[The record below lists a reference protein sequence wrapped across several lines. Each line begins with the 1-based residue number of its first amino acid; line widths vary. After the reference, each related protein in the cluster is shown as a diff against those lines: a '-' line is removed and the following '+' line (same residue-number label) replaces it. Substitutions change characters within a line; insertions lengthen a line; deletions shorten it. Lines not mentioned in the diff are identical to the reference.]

1 MSDRFNTITENN
13 LTGYFCQSILY
24 VYVCKNRRWKTTML
38 DRNRLNE
45 ELSKEG
51 ITVRE
56 LAGRIGMSEDEFDRK
71 VSSGQFGL
79 QDAEAVIQALNLKDP
94 ETIFFPVK
102 VT

>member
-1 MSDRFNTITENN
+1 
-13 LTGYFCQSILY
+13 
-24 VYVCKNRRWKTTML
+24 ML